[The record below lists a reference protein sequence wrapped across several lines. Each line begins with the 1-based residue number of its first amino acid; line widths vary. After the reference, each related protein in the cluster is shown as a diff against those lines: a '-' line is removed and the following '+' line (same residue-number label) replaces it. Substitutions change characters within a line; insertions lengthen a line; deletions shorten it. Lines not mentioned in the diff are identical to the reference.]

1 MAVKVAKD
9 AIDLGIVTTHGEA
22 MLAFYRDV
30 LGFEHEGDIAMEH
43 VGIKVMHRLWFGRSL
58 IKLVVPV
65 KDPGVPAAPGGIQG
79 ATGYRYWTMTIHNL
93 DEVLSAVQAAGH
105 KIVRP
110 RTEVR
115 PGVAIGMVEDPDG
128 NWVEFIQAP

>member
-1 MAVKVAKD
+1 MGVKVAKA
-9 AIDLGIVTTHGEA
+9 AIDLGIVATNGEA

-30 LGFEHEGDIAMEH
+30 LGCEHEGDITMEH
-43 VGIKVMHRLWFGRSL
+43 VGIKVMHRLWFGKSL

-65 KDPGVPAAPGGIQG
+65 KEPQVRAAPCGLQG
-79 ATGYRYWTMTIHNL
+79 ATGYRYWTMTIHNM
-93 DEVLSAVQAAGH
+93 DEVLSAVQAAGQ

-115 PGVAIGMVEDPDG
+115 SGVVIGMVEDPDG